1 MPKITV
7 DTNVIISSLLKGDS
21 IPARVMSYILD
32 ECQLCISQFILDEL
46 ERVLKRPKVKSVIS
60 WSNNKIQ
67 RYLTGLEEASM
78 LVDDLPELRV
88 VTEDPSDD
96 NVLACAVAAQVDYLI
111 TGDNHL
117 KQLESYGGIQII
129 SPSEFLAIVE
139 R

>member
-21 IPARVMSYILD
+21 IPARVMSYVLD